1 MLVVFVPLISVFV
14 IIIRATV
21 IILIVI
27 SRTAGRIPIR
37 IGVTGCTQYLSVSE
51 QEESGMWSF
60 VSVFGEDRLEDFAD
74 VRGDEEHPAGGDGF
88 EPL

>member
-27 SRTAGRIPIR
+27 SLTAGRIPIR
-37 IGVTGCTQYLSVSE
+37 IGV
-51 QEESGMWSF
+51 MWSF